1 MKKLFLFA
9 ILLIAAF
16 ALYWFKFRTTE
27 PTTPEPPKQAPITLK
42 KHSESFNKSV
52 DSVVNTYLAIKDALV
67 NEDSVKAKADGIT
80 FVELLNHFPIEELKK
95 DTASIFETA
104 KMNVVDIKS
113 NAESLTKQTTISE
126 MRKDFNMVTTMMYP
140 SFFKAINY
148 EGKKLYYAN
157 CPMAFGE
164 GQEANWISNSAQIVN
179 PYLGKVHPT
188 YKATM
193 LGCGEVKDSI
203 EAK

>member
-27 PTTPEPPKQAPITLK
+27 PTTPEQPKQAAITVK
-42 KHSESFNKSV
+42 KHSEAFNKSV
-52 DSVVNTYLAIKDALV
+52 DSVINTYLAIKDALV
-67 NEDSVKAKADGIT
+67 NEDSVKAKADGIS
-80 FVELLNHFPIEELKK
+80 FVELLNHFPVEELKK

-104 KMNVVDIKS
+104 KGNLQDMIG
-113 NAESLTKQTTISE
+113 NAESLTKQTTILE
-126 MRKDFNMVTTMMYP
+126 MRRDLYGLTEVMYP

-148 EGKKLYYAN
+148 EGQKLYYTN
-157 CPMAFGE
+157 CPMAFDNQG
-164 GQEANWISNSAQIVN
+164 ANWISNSAQIVN
-179 PYLGKVHPT
+179 PYMGKVHPK
-188 YKATM
+188 YKSSM
-193 LGCGEVKDSI
+193 LSCGEVKDSI

>member
-27 PTTPEPPKQAPITLK
+27 PTTPEQPKQAAITVK
-42 KHSESFNKSV
+42 KHSEAFNKSV
-52 DSVVNTYLAIKDALV
+52 DSVINTYLAIKDALV
-67 NEDSVKAKADGIT
+67 NEDSVKAKADGIA
-80 FVELLNHFPIEELKK
+80 FVELLNHFPIDELKK

-104 KMNVVDIKS
+104 KMNVGDMKS
-113 NAESLTKQTTISE
+113 NAESLTKQTVISE
-126 MRKDFNMVTTMMYP
+126 MRRDFNMVTTMMYP

-148 EGKKLYYAN
+148 EGQKLYYTN
-157 CPMAFGE
+157 CPMAFGDGE
-164 GQEANWISNSAQIVN
+164 EANWMSNSKQIMN
-179 PYLGKVHPT
+179 PYLGKVHPK